1 MDSESSKD
9 YEILG
14 VIGSGSF
21 GLIRKVIRKR
31 DNMVSPKQQCTN
43 APTPESLC
51 GPCTSSAGAE
61 VDGRFLF
68 GRRYIT

>member
-1 MDSESSKD
+1 MDPENASSKE

-31 DNMVSPKQQCTN
+31 DNMAK
-43 APTPESLC
+43 TPFIIGS
-51 GPCTSSAGAE
+51 
-61 VDGRFLF
+61 
-68 GRRYIT
+68 